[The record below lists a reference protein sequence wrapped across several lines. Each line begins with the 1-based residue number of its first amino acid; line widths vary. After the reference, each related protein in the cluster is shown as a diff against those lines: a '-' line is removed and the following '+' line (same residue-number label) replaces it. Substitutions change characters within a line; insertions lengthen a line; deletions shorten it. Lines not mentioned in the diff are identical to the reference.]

1 MARIWLDDVR
11 PAPEGYIWCQSVN
24 KAKFMIQA
32 IEKRAALYH
41 LPEDTIEV
49 IDCDH
54 DMGAFVKQGGDG
66 IKLLDWLIDRGT
78 FYPIRVHSMN
88 AVGAQNMRNT
98 IRRYWPIKD
107 Q

>member
-11 PAPEGYIWCQSVN
+11 PAPEGYIWCTSVN
-24 KAKFMIQA
+24 KAKFMILDCERRQEK
-32 IEKRAALYH
+32 IE
-41 LPEDTIEV
+41 I

-54 DMGAFVKQGGDG
+54 DMGDFAKRGGDG
-66 IKLLDWLIDRGT
+66 IKLLDWLIERET
-78 FYPIRVHSMN
+78 FYPINIHSMN